1 MSSPVRVRMI
11 RTARRLGAF
20 GRCETLRDRRH
31 LVPPPDREP
40 LAREDRAILR
50 LESATVAGHTLKIA
64 ILDPSADR
72 ARPDVD
78 GLRARIGERI
88 ERAPRL
94 RRRLE
99 MRPSGGRTAWVD
111 DPTFDVREHVR
122 AVPVAKQ
129 FSNEDLRCF
138 CARMMEERLDR
149 SRPLWT
155 IDVLAPFEGGGVVVV
170 WRLHHALAD
179 GATALRLAEE
189 VLWDRPDPSL
199 CQTARGGSSLLLA
212 LREELAAR
220 RPGRLPGTLRRELP
234 RTRPPSPLHRGVG
247 ASRTL
252 AIATASLSA
261 LKRATKALVPGAT
274 VNDAVL
280 AVVAGSLRRW
290 MEVRGTPL
298 ESLRAKVPVS
308 LHHSAESSLAAN
320 RDSFFCV
327 GLPLG
332 EPDPAERLRHINE
345 GTRLRKR
352 AGDPVVLDTLLRD
365 VRRMAPPVGHLL
377 ERLALDPRA
386 FTLNV
391 SNIVGPAERPTLLGA
406 PVRARYSV
414 AEIDDRH
421 GLRVAVVS
429 MADELYFGLCAEP
442 AIVGELDPLVT
453 GIRAEAAALADRA
466 GTAERGGSASPIDPG

>member
-11 RTARRLGAF
+11 RIARRLGAF

-138 CARMMEERLDR
+138 CACMMEERLDR

-189 VLWDRPDPSL
+189 VLWDRPAPPSVRQL
-199 CQTARGGSSLLLA
+199 RGALACSSRSVRGSPPAGPGGSLA
-212 LREELAAR
+212 HCDGSSVGPV
-220 RPGRLPGTLRRELP
+220 RPRCST
-234 RTRPPSPLHRGVG
+234 
-247 ASRTL
+247 
-252 AIATASLSA
+252 
-261 LKRATKALVPGAT
+261 
-274 VNDAVL
+274 
-280 AVVAGSLRRW
+280 
-290 MEVRGTPL
+290 
-298 ESLRAKVPVS
+298 
-308 LHHSAESSLAAN
+308 ESS
-320 RDSFFCV
+320 
-327 GLPLG
+327 
-332 EPDPAERLRHINE
+332 
-345 GTRLRKR
+345 
-352 AGDPVVLDTLLRD
+352 
-365 VRRMAPPVGHLL
+365 APPVPWPL
-377 ERLALDPRA
+377 PR
-386 FTLNV
+386 
-391 SNIVGPAERPTLLGA
+391 R
-406 PVRARYSV
+406 R
-414 AEIDDRH
+414 
-421 GLRVAVVS
+421 
-429 MADELYFGLCAEP
+429 
-442 AIVGELDPLVT
+442 
-453 GIRAEAAALADRA
+453 
-466 GTAERGGSASPIDPG
+466 

>member
-11 RTARRLGAF
+11 RIARRLGAF

-138 CARMMEERLDR
+138 CACMMEERLDR

-189 VLWDRPDPSL
+189 VLWDRPAPSL
-199 CQTARGGSSLLLA
+199 CQAAQGRSSLLLA
-212 LREELAAR
+212 LREGLAAR
-220 RPGRLPGTLRRELP
+220 RPGRLPGTLRRELR
-234 RTRPPSPLHRGVG
+234 RTRPPSLLDGVVG
-247 ASRTL
+247 ASRTV
-252 AIATASLSA
+252 AFASTSLSA
-261 LKRATKALVPGAT
+261 LKRATKALVPGA
-274 VNDAVL
+274 DRQRRRPGGRGRQSAALDGGARHSAREL
-280 AVVAGSLRRW
+280 AGEGPREPPPQHRELPGRQSRFLLLRRPTARGARSGRAASPHQRGDQAAQAGRRPGRPRHAAARRPAYGTPGRTPPGAAGSR
-290 MEVRGTPL
+290 P
-298 ESLRAKVPVS
+298 AS
-308 LHHSAESSLAAN
+308 LHAQRVEH
-320 RDSFFCV
+320 R
-327 GLPLG
+327 
-332 EPDPAERLRHINE
+332 
-345 GTRLRKR
+345 R
-352 AGDPVVLDTLLRD
+352 A
-365 VRRMAPPVGHLL
+365 
-377 ERLALDPRA
+377 
-386 FTLNV
+386 
-391 SNIVGPAERPTLLGA
+391 S
-406 PVRARYSV
+406 
-414 AEIDDRH
+414 
-421 GLRVAVVS
+421 
-429 MADELYFGLCAEP
+429 
-442 AIVGELDPLVT
+442 
-453 GIRAEAAALADRA
+453 
-466 GTAERGGSASPIDPG
+466 